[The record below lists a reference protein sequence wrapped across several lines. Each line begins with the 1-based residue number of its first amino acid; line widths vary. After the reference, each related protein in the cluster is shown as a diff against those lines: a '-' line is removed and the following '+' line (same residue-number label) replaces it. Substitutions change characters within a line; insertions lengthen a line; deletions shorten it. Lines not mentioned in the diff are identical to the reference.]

1 MTNSLSKSALKII
14 LLSFL
19 LITTISISWAEE
31 RKVLHLEVK
40 TEKVPLPQITLSWDK
55 QQSNAIIVIYR
66 RVLDDKKRSS
76 SWGKPIAT
84 VRPPYRLY
92 KDSDVNAGIVYE
104 YKIFR
109 PKSDNNHENVSMY
122 ITSGIEAPLI
132 DNRGK
137 ILLVVDNTIA
147 KPLSVQLERLEHDL
161 AGDGWT
167 VIRYDSPR
175 HGRGIAESLKNWI
188 IKKYKEDTVNT
199 KMLFLLG
206 HLPIVKS
213 GYQAPDG
220 HNPQPHATD
229 LFYSDINGKWTD
241 STLNIP
247 KINVPSDGIY
257 DQNTPSD
264 YTVELQ
270 VGRVDFADMSAWN
283 KSEVELLDNYLRK
296 DHLWR
301 HGIVKDARNAIIA
314 KSTMVSSLSMEHG
327 MLHSLYHTKDI
338 NEVDS
343 LSEEKWVNWNRE
355 ATKASYTWGVV
366 FGDYKGKNYP
376 SYNFKVAFSINF
388 GSLKQQWAMNNNPM
402 RAMLAMPEYGLVS
415 AWGSRPYWFFHHM
428 GMGKTIGYSAFRTQ
442 NNYTEEYSPAGSYSF
457 KGSVH
462 VNLMGDPS
470 LRLYA
475 VPPASKLS
483 VSSDKGVTRLEW
495 TAAAS
500 PVQGYHVYKATDMRG
515 PFTRLS
521 SSLIQSTNFVDNT
534 VSKGTNHYMVRAVRL
549 EQTPSGTFYN
559 PSQGVFVSNSF
570 KD

>member
-1 MTNSLSKSALKII
+1 MTSPVFQSALKKFF
-14 LLSFL
+14 LSFI
-19 LITTISISWAEE
+19 LITTISNTWSAE

-40 TEKVPLPQITLSWDK
+40 VEKVPLPQITLTWDK
-55 QQSNAIIVIYR
+55 QQPNSIIVIYR
-66 RVLDDKKRSS
+66 RILDDQKHSD
-76 SWGKPIAT
+76 WGKPIAI

-92 KDSDVNAGIVYE
+92 RDSDVNVGIIYE
-104 YKIFR
+104 YKIYR
-109 PKSDNNHENVSMY
+109 PRSDQKHESVSMY

-147 KPLSVQLERLEHDL
+147 KPLSAQLERLEQDL

-167 VIRYDSPR
+167 VIRHDSPR
-175 HGRGIAESLKNWI
+175 HGRGIAESLKSWVV
-188 IKKYKEDTVNT
+188 KKYKEDTVNI
-199 KMLFLLG
+199 KMLFLFG

-213 GYQAPDG
+213 GHQAPDG
-220 HNPQPHATD
+220 HKPQPHATD
-229 LFYSDINGKWTD
+229 VFYSDMNGQWTD

-247 KINVPSDGIY
+247 KVNVPSDGIY
-257 DQNTPSD
+257 DQNIPSD
-264 YTVELQ
+264 FTVELQ
-270 VGRVDFADMSAWN
+270 VGRVDFADMPAWN
-283 KSEVELLDNYLRK
+283 KSEVELLKNYLRK
-296 DHLWR
+296 DHFWR
-301 HGIVKDARNAIIA
+301 HGLVKDTRNAIIA

-338 NEVDS
+338 NEVEA

-355 ATKASYTWGVV
+355 ATKAPYTWGVV

-376 SYNFKVAFSINF
+376 DYNFKVAFTINF
-388 GSLKQQWAMNNNPM
+388 GSLKQQWALNNNPM
-402 RAMLAMPEYGLVS
+402 RAMLAMPEYGLGS

-428 GMGKTIGYSAFRTQ
+428 GMGQTIGYSAFRTQ

-457 KGSVH
+457 KGRVH

-483 VSSDKGVTRLEW
+483 ASIDNGVTNLEW
-495 TAAAS
+495 AAAS
-500 PVQGYHVYKATDMRG
+500 VPVQGYHVYKSTNMKG
-515 PFTRLS
+515 PFTRLTS
-521 SSLIQSTNFVDNT
+521 ALVQSTNYDDKIQSKE
-534 VSKGTNHYMVRAVRL
+534 VSYYMVRAIRL

-559 PSQGVFVSNSF
+559 PSQGVFVSSSS
-570 KD
+570 K

>member
-1 MTNSLSKSALKII
+1 MTIPVFRLVLKNIFLI
-14 LLSFL
+14 SFI
-19 LITTISISWAEE
+19 LITTISNTWSAE

-40 TEKVPLPQITLSWDK
+40 TESLPLPQITLSWDK
-55 QQSNAIIVIYR
+55 QKPSSSLAIYR
-66 RVLDDKKRSS
+66 RVLDEKKHST
-76 SWGKPIAT
+76 WGEAIAV

-92 KDSDVNAGIVYE
+92 KDTNIRVGVIYE

-109 PKSDNNHENVSMY
+109 PKYDKMHESVTMY

-147 KPLSVQLERLEHDL
+147 KPLSAQLERLEQDL

-167 VIRYDSPR
+167 VIRHDSPR

-188 IKKYKEDTVNT
+188 VKKYKEDTVNT
-199 KMLFLLG
+199 KMLFLFG

-213 GYQAPDG
+213 GSQAPDG
-220 HNPQPHATD
+220 HSPQPHATD
-229 LFYSDINGKWTD
+229 LFYSDMNGRWTD

-247 KINVPSDGIY
+247 KVNVPSDGIY

-264 YTVELQ
+264 FTVELQ
-270 VGRVDFADMSAWN
+270 VGRVDFADMPAWN
-283 KSEVELLDNYLRK
+283 KSEVELLENYLRK
-296 DHLWR
+296 DHFWR
-301 HGIVKDARNAIIA
+301 HGLVKDTRNAIIA

-338 NEVDS
+338 NEVES

-355 ATKASYTWGVV
+355 ATKTPYTWGVV

-376 SYNFKVAFSINF
+376 SYNFKVSFTINF
-388 GSLKQQWAMNNNPM
+388 GSLKQQWSLHNNPM
-402 RAMLAMPEYGLVS
+402 RAMLAMPEYGLGS

-428 GMGKTIGYSAFRTQ
+428 GMGQTIGYSAFRTQ
-442 NNYTEEYSPAGSYSF
+442 NNYTAEYSPAGSYFF
-457 KGSVH
+457 KGRVH

-475 VPPASKLS
+475 VPPASELS
-483 VSSDKGVTRLEW
+483 ASIDNGVTNLEW
-495 TAAAS
+495 TAAPAS
-500 PVQGYHVYKATDMRG
+500 VEGYHVYKATNMKG

-521 SSLIQSTNFVDNT
+521 SLLIQSTNYVDIT
-534 VSKGTNHYMVRAVRL
+534 QSKGVSYYMVRAVRL

-559 PSQGVFVSNSF
+559 PSQGIFVSSSS
-570 KD
+570 K